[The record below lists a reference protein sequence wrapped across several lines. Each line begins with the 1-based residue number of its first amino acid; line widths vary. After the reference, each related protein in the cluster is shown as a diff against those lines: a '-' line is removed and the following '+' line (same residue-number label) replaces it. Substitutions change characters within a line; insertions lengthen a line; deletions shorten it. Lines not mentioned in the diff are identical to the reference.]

1 MKEKVDI
8 MRKNTLNELKK
19 GEKAIV
25 KELDIE
31 SSMKRRLL
39 DIGLIKDSVV
49 ECVLESPLK
58 DPKAYWIRGTLIAIR
73 DSDAKK
79 ILIEGV

>member
-1 MKEKVDI
+1 

-19 GEKAIV
+19 GEKAII
-25 KELDIE
+25 KELNIE
-31 SSMKRRLL
+31 GSMKRRLL
-39 DIGLIKDSVV
+39 DIGFIKNSIV

-58 DPKAYWIRGTLIAIR
+58 DPKAYSIRGTLIAIR
-73 DSDAKK
+73 ENDAKK

>member
-1 MKEKVDI
+1 

>member
-1 MKEKVDI
+1 MKEKVNI

-19 GEKAIV
+19 GEKAII
-25 KELDIE
+25 KELEIE
-31 SSMKRRLL
+31 GSMKRRLL

-58 DPKAYWIRGTLIAIR
+58 DPKAYSIRGALIAIR
-73 DSDAKK
+73 ENDAKK
-79 ILIEGV
+79 IWIEGV

>member
-1 MKEKVDI
+1 MKEKVNI
-8 MRKNTLNELKK
+8 MLKNTLNELKK

-25 KELDIE
+25 KDLQIE
-31 SSMKRRLL
+31 GSMKRRLL
-39 DIGLIKDSVV
+39 DIGLIKNSIV

-58 DPKAYWIRGTLIAIR
+58 DPKAYWIRGALIAIR
-73 DSDAKK
+73 AKDAEK

>member
-1 MKEKVDI
+1 

-25 KELDIE
+25 KDIE
-31 SSMKRRLL
+31 LEGSIKRRLL
-39 DIGLIKDSVV
+39 DIGLIKDSMV

-58 DPKAYWIRGTLIAIR
+58 DPKAYWIRGALIAIR
-73 DSDAKK
+73 ASDAKK
-79 ILIEGV
+79 IFIEGV

>member
-1 MKEKVDI
+1 MKEKVNI

-25 KELDIE
+25 KDIE
-31 SSMKRRLL
+31 LEGSIKRRLL
-39 DIGLIKDSVV
+39 DIGLIKDSMV

-58 DPKAYWIRGTLIAIR
+58 DPKAYWIRGALIAIR
-73 DSDAKK
+73 TSDAKK
-79 ILIEGV
+79 IFIEGV

>member
-1 MKEKVDI
+1 MKEKVSI

-19 GEKAIV
+19 GEKAII
-25 KELDIE
+25 KELNIE
-31 SSMKRRLL
+31 GSMKRRLL
-39 DIGLIKDSVV
+39 DIGFIKNSIV

-58 DPKAYWIRGTLIAIR
+58 DPKAYSIRGTLIAIR
-73 DSDAKK
+73 ENDAKK

>member
-1 MKEKVDI
+1 

-19 GEKAIV
+19 GEKALI
-25 KELDIE
+25 KGIQIE
-31 SSMKRRLL
+31 GSMKRRLL

-73 DSDAKK
+73 NCDAKK
-79 ILIEGV
+79 IEIEGV